1 MVHLKRY
8 KHEIEFLVLLIA
20 IAAFWSIGRYLRI
33 DTSAIETSLKGSPLL
48 YAGIFYVILYVIVTF
63 FVFFS
68 KDVFWLMGA
77 VLFGVTLSTVLIC
90 IAEVINAAV
99 LFNLDRHL
107 GRAYVQ
113 KKVTGRYKELDE
125 KLGRINFFWLFVFR
139 AAPLIPYRFMD
150 LGAGLTR
157 IHFRRYI
164 TAVILG
170 SPVKM
175 FWIQYIL
182 YGVGKSIFDNPAVL
196 VDYFVNNNGL
206 LLISLVYVALVIM
219 AVVKIESKD

>member
-1 MVHLKRY
+1 
-8 KHEIEFLVLLIA
+8 
-20 IAAFWSIGRYLRI
+20 
-33 DTSAIETSLKGSPLL
+33 
-48 YAGIFYVILYVIVTF
+48 VTF

-99 LFNLDRHL
+99 LFNLARHL

-196 VDYFVNNNGL
+196 VDYFVNNKGL